1 MARIYDCSV
10 DTDLLTGMRLAR
22 QAVGR
27 GEVVVIPTDTV
38 YGVAAD
44 AFNPEA
50 VQRLLDAKGRGR
62 DAPPPVLIPGQSTL
76 DALADFVPDVVR
88 RLVDEFWP
96 GGLTVILVAQPSLVW
111 DLGETRGTVA
121 LRMPANSVALELLA
135 ETGPLAVSSANKTG
149 QPAAAT
155 AQEAV
160 DQLGGSVD
168 VFLDGG
174 AAGGAASTIVD
185 ASRVTEAGG
194 RVRIV
199 REGAVTRAQ
208 IQQLIGD
215 ELEPVVAAP
224 GEPAEGDEGA
234 EPAADA
240 SAAGAPAVA
249 EAAEPAAAPDQP
261 ETPRG
266 IASGAERDA
275 PSAGEPS
282 ADAPAVPGQPSADD
296 PSTYPAFVEPSAEAS
311 DAPAAEVPG
320 VSASEPSADPPAHPR

>member
-121 LRMPANSVALELLA
+121 LRMPANSFALELLA

-149 QPAAAT
+149 RPAAAT
-155 AQEAV
+155 AQEAAE
-160 DQLGGSVD
+160 QLDDAVSI
-168 VFLDGG
+168 FLDGG

-185 ASRVTEAGG
+185 ASRVTQAGG

-224 GEPAEGDEGA
+224 SEPEARDA
-234 EPAADA
+234 DADAAAADA
-240 SAAGAPAVA
+240 PA
-249 EAAEPAAAPDQP
+249 EADRPD
-261 ETPRG
+261 EVEAPRG
-266 IASGAERDA
+266 IASGAERTD
-275 PSAGEPS
+275 GS
-282 ADAPAVPGQPSADD
+282 ADPAAVAAPAAEAPAAGP
-296 PSTYPAFVEPSAEAS
+296 TYPAFVEPDAEPASAAPADAQPADAPSSAE
-311 DAPAAEVPG
+311 PP
-320 VSASEPSADPPAHPR
+320 ADPPAHPR